1 MASTRHS
8 IPKRI
13 RTVTFLLLLI
23 VAWLHVT
30 VKAAAK
36 EKGTSNSDMPFDDSY
51 PDNKTAIAKNTTE
64 PPYQTTKTWPPVGEL
79 TVSSSDNDDNSSKTP
94 AEDYDTDHTF
104 PDREYIR

>member
-1 MASTRHS
+1 MASSRHS

-13 RTVTFLLLLI
+13 QSFTLLLFLI
-23 VAWLHVT
+23 IAWFRVT
-30 VKAAAK
+30 AVAAAK
-36 EKGTSNSDMPFDDSY
+36 GTSYSDMPFDDSY
-51 PDNKTAIAKNTTE
+51 PDNKTTIAKNTTE

-79 TVSSSDNDDNSSKTP
+79 TVSSSDNDDNSSETP